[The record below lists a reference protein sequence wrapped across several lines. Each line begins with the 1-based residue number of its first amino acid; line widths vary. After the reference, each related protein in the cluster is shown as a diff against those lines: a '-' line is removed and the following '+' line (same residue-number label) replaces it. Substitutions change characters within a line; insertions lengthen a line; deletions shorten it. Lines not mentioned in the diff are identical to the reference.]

1 MKGELHYEVVLDPTG
16 REHRLFFTDAI
27 REDLPASLASSV
39 SVTVR
44 RPGERDE
51 VIPLQIDGAGESWVG
66 SGRRVAEP
74 SKATAR
80 VAFTVAN
87 EPYWIDIA
95 FAPGPVS

>member
-16 REHRLFFTDAI
+16 REHRLFFSDAI

-51 VIPLQIDGAGESWVG
+51 VIPLQIDGTGESWVG

-80 VAFTVAN
+80 VAFIVAN

-95 FAPGPVS
+95 FAPEPVS